1 MRIGTIAIRGAG
13 NFGGQSMVA
22 LNFYLYGDQASGT
35 VAHES
40 PQWEVLVSKTLPDA
54 NRGGQERVS
63 RDSVQRYVKMTRVAG
78 SV

>member
-40 PQWEVLVSKTLPDA
+40 PQWEVWFQKRCPMPT
-54 NRGGQERVS
+54 E
-63 RDSVQRYVKMTRVAG
+63 AG
-78 SV
+78 KSECREIRSNAT